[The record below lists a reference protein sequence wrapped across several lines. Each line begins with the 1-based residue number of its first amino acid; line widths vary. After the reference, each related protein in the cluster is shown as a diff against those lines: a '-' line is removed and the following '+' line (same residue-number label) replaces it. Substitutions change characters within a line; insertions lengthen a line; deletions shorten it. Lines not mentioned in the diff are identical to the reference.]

1 MDLAQPRRLTLDT
14 SHWANLIRDAVS
26 PSSAMRDKAR
36 SFPDRLLDQGYVLTL
51 AFHHLEELLN
61 HDKEDLAEARLAY
74 MLDLPFIAWLRSA
87 RAPHG
92 PGAITD
98 IMAAEAVAQCEGA
111 SSLTAVRDR
120 VRPDLF
126 RYGAA
131 REALG
136 DPDLWRQLRPL
147 LRASARRARTI
158 AAIAP
163 MTFGNGQAPL
173 SALISSRFRTPED
186 SHRTLAAMQAAMGQ
200 EIASKGDGR
209 IQRPHEIAAEF
220 FNDVADM
227 RPWEETDIWE
237 FIVRTSEARGVRRE
251 ELRLDMT
258 NDELGDLCVFRSQLA
273 VIAEATGR
281 PFEVLRGT
289 VTMEHCPHWVL
300 TKALDRSRQEGLR
313 RPGSDVNDGY
323 LAALAPYVD
332 RLYVDKRRLE
342 NFRRATPGML
352 ELRGLLCDVV
362 RAAHYWEIPNQL
374 NTLKGA

>member
-1 MDLAQPRRLTLDT
+1 
-14 SHWANLIRDAVS
+14 
-26 PSSAMRDKAR
+26 MRDKAR
-36 SFPDRLLDQGYVLTL
+36 RFPDRLLDQGYVLTL

-61 HDKEDLAEARLAY
+61 HDREDVVEARLDY
-74 MLDLPFIAWLRSA
+74 LLDLPFVAWLRSG

-111 SSLTAVRDR
+111 SSLAAVRDH
-120 VRPDLF
+120 VRPAMF

-136 DPDLWRQLRPL
+136 EPELWRQLRPL

-173 SALISSRFRTPED
+173 SELVAGRFRSPDD
-186 SHRTLAAMQAAMGQ
+186 SRRMLSAMQAAMEE

-209 IQRPHEIAAEF
+209 IQSPHEIAAEF
-220 FNDVADM
+220 FDDVADM
-227 RPWEETDIWE
+227 RPWDEEDVWT

-251 ELRLDMT
+251 EIRLDMT
-258 NDELGDLCVFRSQLA
+258 NDQLGDLCVFRSQLA

-281 PFEVLRGT
+281 PFEALRNA
-289 VTMEHCPHWVL
+289 VTMELCPHWVL
-300 TKALDRSRQEGLR
+300 TKALYRSRQQGLR

-342 NFRRATPGML
+342 NFRRATPKAP
-352 ELRGLLCDVV
+352 ELRGLLGDVV
-362 RAAHYWEIPNQL
+362 RAAHYWEIPDQL
-374 NTLKGA
+374 NALRDV